1 MQRKGRVQKG
11 KGNGLCLERNG
22 ERVLLG
28 KIWVKVVCTLFSF
41 LKALTMAII
50 SFCTVV
56 IVWFVSIVHVLVAVI
71 KQTELK
77 EHL

>member
-1 MQRKGRVQKG
+1 M
-11 KGNGLCLERNG
+11 
-22 ERVLLG
+22 LLG

-41 LKALTMAII
+41 LKALTMVII

-56 IVWFVSIVHVLVAVI
+56 IVWFVSTVHVLVAVI